1 MFLNNL
7 LEVFFEAWKTAEVFQ
22 RLVAEASY
30 VPMNLNRDKNLGEIK
45 IEGMK
50 LEGKAPEFLWLSK
63 TKPSDVICYMPADP
77 SKKTLCYDGEIHFQG
92 KIKLLITTSYKLNI
106 IVSGFYNIPIK
117 LEICISRI
125 NGKIRLQYSTDPA
138 QGSYFQFLGRP
149 AVKVDVEP
157 VVGQS
162 SSVNLNSLPKVT
174 SIINQKVNQ
183 EIENLCF
190 PSRLEMN
197 VPCTT
202 ETPLLD
208 KDGKIIPKKPI
219 IDGLDPLLISKLV
232 EALQEKHQV
241 PVVEANLSGQ
251 KKPEVKETTIR
262 SNEVRGMNGFSAQKS
277 RTRPQSPMLK

>member
-1 MFLNNL
+1 
-7 LEVFFEAWKTAEVFQ
+7 
-22 RLVAEASY
+22 
-30 VPMNLNRDKNLGEIK
+30 
-45 IEGMK
+45 
-50 LEGKAPEFLWLSK
+50 
-63 TKPSDVICYMPADP
+63 
-77 SKKTLCYDGEIHFQG
+77 
-92 KIKLLITTSYKLNI
+92 
-106 IVSGFYNIPIK
+106 
-117 LEICISRI
+117 
-125 NGKIRLQYSTDPA
+125 
-138 QGSYFQFLGRP
+138 
-149 AVKVDVEP
+149 
-157 VVGQS
+157 
-162 SSVNLNSLPKVT
+162 
-174 SIINQKVNQ
+174 
-183 EIENLCF
+183 
-190 PSRLEMN
+190 MN